1 MARELLLL
9 VHRVPTDGN
18 FTLNDLAGSGGRM
31 DEVARVLS
39 TALTVSNGLRRD
51 VRVTLLFRGAEPS
64 ADRRIVVEGARVRY
78 LNPDERSTAALLK
91 NALVRSVLAPAP
103 VESSPGLTVDRRP
116 ALPELAAFLEQPAAM
131 WLDEAGDPVPES
143 GLLPPIAAILADP
156 SGPAPDEQALL
167 EGRAVPRRRI
177 GPVSLRSSQVVDVLW
192 NAVDR
197 AEAASGRPAA

>member
-51 VRVTLLFRGAEPS
+51 VRVTLLFRAPEPS
-64 ADRRIVVEGARVRY
+64 AERRIVVEGARVRY

-91 NALVRSVLAPAP
+91 NALVRSVLAEAP

-116 ALPELAAFLEQPAAM
+116 ALPELAAFLDRPGAL
-131 WLDEAGDPVPES
+131 WLDEAGDPLPEA
-143 GLLPPIAAILADP
+143 GLAPPVAAVLADP
-156 SGPAPDEQALL
+156 SGPAEDERALL
-167 EGRAVPRRRI
+167 EARAVPRRRI

-192 NAVDR
+192 NALDRGEAAPDR
-197 AEAASGRPAA
+197 APV